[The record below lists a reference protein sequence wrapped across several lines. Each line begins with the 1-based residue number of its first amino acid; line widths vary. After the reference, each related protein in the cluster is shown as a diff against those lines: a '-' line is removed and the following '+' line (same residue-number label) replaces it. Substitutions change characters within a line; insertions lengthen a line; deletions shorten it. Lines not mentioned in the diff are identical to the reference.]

1 MKRFVL
7 LGLVLAILAVG
18 FTAFA
23 DPIVVGGRGI
33 TSFINPEAVLGNGN
47 GNGIP
52 THLGG
57 NHTPGTPAPFEG
69 VNRLSSPIVVGG
81 R

>member
-1 MKRFVL
+1 MKRIIVV
-7 LGLVLAILAVG
+7 GLVLAILAVG
-18 FTAFA
+18 LTAFA
-23 DPIVVGGRGI
+23 DPIVVGGRNF
-33 TSFINPEAVLGNGN
+33 TSFVIQNTVPGD

-57 NHTPGTPAPFEG
+57 NHIPGTPAPIEG
-69 VNRLSSPIVVGG
+69 ANLQSLPIVVGG